1 MQSIRV
7 SRSSLILSE
16 KTSLLDLT
24 YRSLELGWAWTWD
37 IGLVRIKGVQIIIGV
52 QASIG
57 SVISGIIKGFIVIP
71 KTGTK

>member
-1 MQSIRV
+1 M
-7 SRSSLILSE
+7 
-16 KTSLLDLT
+16 DLT